1 MPRKTNTAKVL
12 NADPINTDAIIVAN
26 ENVNTTLVTNT
37 LVTNTL
43 VTNTLVTNTEV
54 KTRKPRV
61 SKKDTNAVVTKELV
75 ESAVVTKELV
85 ESAVVTNAVAEVKP
99 KRGRKSK
106 MELLTALNATTNVAS
121 PLAATPLASP
131 SNVNILNNTVELVVN
146 EKQEEKEQG
155 LNDHDNNNE
164 DLVDDELD
172 IDTDK
177 KDGDVKT
184 TKKRGRKP
192 KGGKIIQNFVA
203 NETQKIDKP
212 NIILHLKCS
221 LKDLNQSPS
230 CLVESYNFSSGN
242 LNYDLLN
249 KNENMMKPSLP
260 VSNSG
265 GVGINDIKG
274 FNIMVNS
281 NLGKNDTKKNERM
294 DEDTIRDI
302 STSDKIRDIAKY
314 RENDLD
320 LSRNNYSNYNNDDED
335 DYDDED
341 DEGDNKTCSKNVW
354 RKLKQLEH
362 NLHINNVNNKK
373 SACFWCT
380 CDFDNPPIYVPKHY
394 INGTYH
400 VYGCFCSPECGVAH
414 LMNEPIDSSA
424 KFERYHLLNHI
435 YSKIYD
441 YKKNIKPAPNPYY
454 MLEKFYGNLS
464 IQEYR
469 SLLRNERLF
478 LIVDKPL
485 TRILPELHE
494 DNDEFILNNK
504 KIASNNYQLK
514 SRMQKKKPS
523 KGLIMNE
530 KFGLAV

>member
-26 ENVNTTLVTNT
+26 TNKNVNTTEVSNTNENT
-37 LVTNTL
+37 LVANTEVANTL
-43 VTNTLVTNTEV
+43 VSNTNENTEV

-61 SKKDTNAVVTKELV
+61 SKKDTNAEPVKTKE
-75 ESAVVTKELV
+75 E
-85 ESAVVTNAVAEVKP
+85 VTNAVVEVKP

-106 MELLTALNATTNVAS
+106 MELLTALNATTNVATTNI
-121 PLAATPLASP
+121 ATPNIATP
-131 SNVNILNNTVELVVN
+131 TNVDTLKNTVELVVN
-146 EKQEEKEQG
+146 EKQEQHLKEEEQN

-164 DLVDDELD
+164 DLVDDEPD

-221 LKDLNQSPS
+221 LKDLHQSPS

-274 FNIMVNS
+274 FNIMVNT
-281 NLGKNDTKKNERM
+281 NLGKNDLKNDTKNGTKNE
-294 DEDTIRDI
+294 DLI
-302 STSDKIRDIAKY
+302 KDIAKY

-320 LSRNNYSNYNNDDED
+320 LSRNNYSNYNNDDEN

-341 DEGDNKTCSKNVW
+341 EEGDNKTCSKNVW

-504 KIASNNYQLK
+504 IIASNNYQLK

-523 KGLIMNE
+523 KGVIMNE
-530 KFGLAV
+530 KFGMAV